1 MKNTRLLFFILLAY
15 CTNAATQTVAGV
27 DPQEYRARRQQLL
40 TAMDSSEVLVVRA
53 AASVARAGDVNYPY
67 HQDEDFYY
75 LTGCREPGVVLL
87 LVPAGF
93 AVEGQTVHELLF
105 APPSRTNAYTGI
117 TPGPDK
123 LRGELGIE
131 AALPDSRFQSLFGQ
145 ILEGKH
151 LLYLAG
157 LSPSFIND
165 PIAGKGYFLDRDS
178 KKVLKDKYPG
188 LQIKSAASLIM
199 PLRLI
204 KSAGEVALMQK
215 AIDATDAALREA
227 IKSCEPGLY
236 EYELQAVIEYG
247 FLRGGCAAAAFS
259 SIIGSGPNSV
269 ILHYDTNER
278 RMEAGET
285 VVMDVG
291 GEYAGY
297 CADVTRTIP
306 VGGRFTAEQK
316 TIYNLVLAAHDSAIA
331 MIRPGATIAD
341 LNKKAAA
348 VIGSG
353 LIRLGLMKAGEEV
366 AKFLPHGISHQLGL
380 EAHDVEGN
388 GPLAPG
394 MVITIEPG
402 IYIGAAMTGVPA
414 AYRTIGIRIED
425 DVLVTPD
432 GRRVLSN
439 APRSIVEI
447 EKLMKK
453 KGIANHPI
461 G

>member
-1 MKNTRLLFFILLAY
+1 
-15 CTNAATQTVAGV
+15 
-27 DPQEYRARRQQLL
+27 
-40 TAMDSSEVLVVRA
+40 
-53 AASVARAGDVNYPY
+53 
-67 HQDEDFYY
+67 
-75 LTGCREPGVVLL
+75 
-87 LVPAGF
+87 
-93 AVEGQTVHELLF
+93 
-105 APPSRTNAYTGI
+105 
-117 TPGPDK
+117 
-123 LRGELGIE
+123 
-131 AALPDSRFQSLFGQ
+131 
-145 ILEGKH
+145 
-151 LLYLAG
+151 
-157 LSPSFIND
+157 
-165 PIAGKGYFLDRDS
+165 
-178 KKVLKDKYPG
+178 
-188 LQIKSAASLIM
+188 
-199 PLRLI
+199 
-204 KSAGEVALMQK
+204 
-215 AIDATDAALREA
+215 
-227 IKSCEPGLY
+227 
-236 EYELQAVIEYG
+236 
-247 FLRGGCAAAAFS
+247 AFS

-306 VGGRFTAEQK
+306 VGGRFTPEQK